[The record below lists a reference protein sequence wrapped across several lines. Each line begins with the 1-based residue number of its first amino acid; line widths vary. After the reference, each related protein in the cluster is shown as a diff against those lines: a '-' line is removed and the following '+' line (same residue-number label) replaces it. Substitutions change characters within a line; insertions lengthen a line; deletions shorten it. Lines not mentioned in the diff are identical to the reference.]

1 MRETL
6 VTEIDILKE
15 EELVLSQEIIAWRE
29 EVERRRLEI
38 TIREEVVQT
47 RVRIL
52 RETVVEMADQTEAC
66 PDTIVRQVLP

>member
-52 RETVVEMADQTEAC
+52 RETVVEMADKTEAC